1 MKSWTQQD
9 NTFCL
14 LLLPLGCVVAAVPQL
29 HLRNQ
34 QSRPGC
40 RARQCPFSIA
50 CRDLD
55 VTGEK
60 KGYRVLGEASAC
72 RINQLELRLR

>member
-9 NTFCL
+9 NTPCL
-14 LLLPLGCVVAAVPQL
+14 LLLPLGCVVAALPKL

-40 RARQCPFSIA
+40 KARYCPFSIA
-50 CRDLD
+50 CRDLN
-55 VTGEK
+55 VVGEK
-60 KGYRVLGEASAC
+60 RVVGEAFSTC
-72 RINQLELRLR
+72 RINQMELPL